1 MTSNLTRFTMDVGEV
16 ALGRDRAAVAQVRR
30 RAARTWPAI
39 VGFAADAALGAAC
52 FATAGLTSLV
62 LPVGL
67 ALLALPQPG
76 PAADRR
82 QPAGKPT

>member
-1 MTSNLTRFTMDVGEV
+1 MTSNLTRFIMDGIEV

-52 FATAGLTSLV
+52 FATAGCRSAWRCWPFLS
-62 LPVGL
+62 
-67 ALLALPQPG
+67 PG

-82 QPAGKPT
+82 QPAGKPA